1 LSAFLASLFDL
12 CRFRRGPEDMPY
24 SPRLLVALLAACGV
38 LQVLFNLRQGASP
51 QMLVAGILAGAAAL
65 GVIHPLLRGRGKAE
79 RFVQTAIALAS
90 VYLLFGI
97 VADALAMGLPL
108 KALTEQILAHP
119 EQPPA
124 LTAGQTLLLL
134 AIFLL
139 GIWQLCVWV
148 RILRRSL
155 DVSLA
160 GAVLV
165 FLMLLFVDWI
175 VVQLV
180 MAIIGVA

>member
-1 LSAFLASLFDL
+1 
-12 CRFRRGPEDMPY
+12 MPY
-24 SPRLLVALLAACGV
+24 APRLLAGLLVASGV
-38 LQVLFNLRQGASP
+38 LQVLFNLRQGATP
-51 QMLVAGILAGAAAL
+51 GMLAAGVLGSAAVL
-65 GVIHPLLRGRGKAE
+65 GMVYQLLRGRGKAE
-79 RFVQTAIALAS
+79 RFVQAATALSA
-90 VYLLFGI
+90 VYLLFGV

-119 EQPPA
+119 EQPPT
-124 LTAGQTLLLL
+124 LSGGQTLLLL
-134 AIFLL
+134 VIFLL
-139 GIWQLCVWV
+139 GTWQLCVWI

-155 DVSLA
+155 EVSLA

-175 VVQLV
+175 VVRLV